1 MAEASLLFDLPDSAA
16 TEGLGRALARS
27 FSGAPAVA
35 GAGAAA
41 GAGPSAGPSA
51 GPGDGSGAVVHL
63 RGELGSGKTTCARS
77 LLHALGVTA
86 PVRSPTYTLVD
97 TYSVATLTC
106 VHVDLYRVQTST
118 EVEEL
123 GLRDMTGPGTLMLI
137 EWPEKG
143 GVAVPPPDLV
153 ILLSYKGDARSA
165 AAGAASAAGKAW
177 LAKLVIDTSLAPY
190 VSNLT

>member
-1 MAEASLLFDLPDSAA
+1 MVAPYNKPMAQSPLGFDLPDSAA
-16 TEGLGRALARS
+16 TEALGAALARS
-27 FSGAPAVA
+27 FTSAGTGA
-35 GAGAAA
+35 GAGA
-41 GAGPSAGPSA
+41 GAI
-51 GPGDGSGAVVHL
+51 VHL

-97 TYSVATLTC
+97 TYSVLGLTC
-106 VHVDLYRVQTST
+106 VHVDLYRVQTTT

-123 GLRDMTGPGTLMLI
+123 GLRDMTGPGYLMLI

-143 GVAVPPPDLV
+143 GAAVPRADLQLQ
-153 ILLSYKGDARSA
+153 LLYAGEARA
-165 AAGAASAAGKAW
+165 ARLNAGSGVGAAW
-177 LAKLVIDTSLAPY
+177 LDKLVLDTSLSFY